1 MSSDDAPNRIC
12 VGRIAGAH
20 GVQGLIRI
28 TSYTEEPMDVAAYGP
43 VTDEDG
49 ERMFELEAKRMA
61 KTQVLVR
68 IKGVM
73 DRNAAEALNGMRLY
87 VSRDVLPTPADDEF
101 YWEDLVGLA
110 AETVDGTSLGSVLSV
125 QEFGAGEMLEIGER
139 SGGTTLVPFTRDIV
153 PQVDLQAGKLVV
165 DPPPGLLEPVTKDDP
180 ENSSGKK
187 EGRTMTT
194 PRWTAKVLTL
204 FPEMFPGPLGF
215 SLAGRALD
223 QGLWALETT
232 DIREF
237 ACDKHATVDDAPF
250 GGGPGMV
257 MRADVVGN
265 ALEAARS
272 KTRPIYLTPRGR
284 QLDQDRVR
292 ALAAEPEITI
302 LCGRFE
308 GVDERVLD
316 AHGLEQVSLG
326 DFVLSGGEPAAITLI
341 DACVRL
347 LPGVIGKTESLTD
360 ESFEEGLLEYPH
372 YTRPVDWQ
380 GHKVPEL
387 LLSGHHEKI
396 KTWRREAAEKIT
408 QERRPDLWN
417 RYQERHMAIKD

>member
-1 MSSDDAPNRIC
+1 M
-12 VGRIAGAH
+12 
-20 GVQGLIRI
+20 
-28 TSYTEEPMDVAAYGP
+28 
-43 VTDEDG
+43 
-49 ERMFELEAKRMA
+49 
-61 KTQVLVR
+61 
-68 IKGVM
+68 
-73 DRNAAEALNGMRLY
+73 
-87 VSRDVLPTPADDEF
+87 
-101 YWEDLVGLA
+101 
-110 AETVDGTSLGSVLSV
+110 
-125 QEFGAGEMLEIGER
+125 
-139 SGGTTLVPFTRDIV
+139 TL
-153 PQVDLQAGKLVV
+153 
-165 DPPPGLLEPVTKDDP
+165 
-180 ENSSGKK
+180 
-187 EGRTMTT
+187 

-237 ACDKHATVDDAPF
+237 ASDKHATVDDAPF

-265 ALEAARS
+265 ALEATRS

-292 ALAAEPEITI
+292 ALAADPEITI

-347 LPGVIGKTESLTD
+347 LPGVIGKEESLTD

-396 KTWRREAAEKIT
+396 KNWRREAAEKIT